1 MTPQLFKRS
10 ILIISLVLLSSF
22 ILACGRRS
30 REASTITAVNGSG
43 EPYVGRNSNAAG
55 NSNRAGD
62 MGEASSNEFEG
73 TAGSVF
79 HKSYNGV
86 PVLLREIR
94 AAEQSGFD
102 RVVFEFDGPEIPN
115 YKVEYVDKPVRQCGS
130 GEVAQVAGD
139 GWLEIRFN
147 PANAHTEA
155 GQPTVA
161 DRERRPGL
169 PVLKELEITCD
180 FEAEVAVV
188 LGVSSPNRYRVLNL
202 SNPTRVVIDIKHKNK

>member
-1 MTPQLFKRS
+1 MKLQHIKQT
-10 ILIISLVLLSSF
+10 ILTISLIAFSVF
-22 ILACGRRS
+22 IMACERR
-30 REASTITAVNGSG
+30 REASAVIAINGSG
-43 EPYVGRNSNAAG
+43 EPYVARNGNAAG
-55 NSNRAGD
+55 NSNRSGD

-79 HKSYNGV
+79 HKNYNGA

-94 AAEQSGFD
+94 NARGNGFD

-115 YKVEYVDKPVRQCGS
+115 YSIEYVDKPVRQCGS
-130 GEVAQVAGD
+130 GNVVQVAGD
-139 GWLEIRFN
+139 GWLEVKFN

-155 GQPTVA
+155 GHPTIA
-161 DRERRPGL
+161 DRERRLTL

-188 LGVSSPNRYRVLNL
+188 LGVASPNRYRVLNL
-202 SNPTRVVIDIKHKNK
+202 SNPTRVVVDIKHKSK

>member
-1 MTPQLFKRS
+1 MNPQHFKRS
-10 ILIISLVLLSSF
+10 VMAIGLMTFSF
-22 ILACGRRS
+22 FIMACGRS
-30 REASTITAVNGSG
+30 EDKGTVTVTTTSG
-43 EPYVGRNSNAAG
+43 DIKVDNQNAAG

-73 TAGSVF
+73 TSGSVF
-79 HKSYNGV
+79 HKNYNGG

-94 AAEQSGFD
+94 TAEQNGFD

-115 YKVEYVDKPVRQCGS
+115 YKIEYVDKPVYQCGS
-130 GEVAQVAGD
+130 GDAVPVAGD

-155 GQPTVA
+155 GQPTIS
-161 DRERRPGL
+161 DRERRLSL

-180 FEAEVAVV
+180 FEAEVAAV
-188 LGVSSPNRYRVLNL
+188 LGVSSPNRFRVLNL
-202 SNPTRVVIDIKHKNK
+202 SDPARVVIDVKHKNR